1 MKKNTSGKGLVSYF
15 PKTSLK
21 LKLTYF
27 FLIVSFFQSH
37 ANSYTQNTIIT
48 LDMKEV
54 TIKSVLNEIE
64 RKTDYKFL
72 YEKDIFKTDEVVDI
86 SVKKERL
93 STVLNILLRKFDVS
107 IEYLDKQIII
117 SKTRYDN
124 IVTRN
129 KPVVKN
135 EPQQQITGQVT
146 YEDGYPLPGASVS
159 IKGTTI
165 GTVTNFDGEYT
176 IEAKEGQTL
185 VFNYL
190 GMKTEEKRVYS
201 STGRIDV
208 VLFTD
213 DSILEEIVV
222 VAYGVQSK
230 KSLVGSVSSITSET
244 ISNQQVTSPVRAI
257 QGAVPGV
264 NILTSGGQPGNNP
277 DIRIRGFGSINAAQ
291 APLIVVDGAAF
302 NGNLNTISQDQIESI
317 SVLKDASS
325 TSLYGS
331 RGANGVILIT
341 TKKGRKETAPSITF
355 RSQIGFSNP
364 AVGIHDLLGTEDYM
378 KLTWE
383 ALKNTNQYV
392 NAQTPSIAAQN
403 ASAQLVDHLGY
414 NPYSVSNPI
423 DSDGNLVSGANLLWE
438 TDWEKE
444 VIRRDVLRTN
454 HNLNLSGGSKKS
466 TYFMS
471 VDYLNEEGSV
481 ISSDF
486 ERISARLNLESQVT
500 DWLNVGLNTSF
511 SRSNSGNPDQTSNS
525 VVQAISWIYGVS
537 GIYPV
542 YARDAEGNF
551 HRDTTGNLVYDLGSG
566 YVTGQPVNSVRSA
579 RGGENILSYIL
590 LGKEQRKR
598 TNYLGNAFAEI
609 KIVDGL
615 KFKTQFS
622 YENYLFDSFS
632 FTDDLFGFAS
642 NVGGRVSQS
651 RNITSTVNAV
661 QSLNYK
667 KTFGNH
673 HISVDAI
680 TEAYT
685 YELDWL
691 SASGTGFLPDITNL
705 DGSTTPE
712 SVSGNTE
719 TERLNSYMGRVAYNF
734 DQKYFTEFSAR
745 SDGSTRFLDERWG
758 NFFSAGASWIVSNE
772 NFLSDSNTIS
782 LLKFRGSYGE
792 LGNNR
797 GIGLF
802 PYQSTYIAGWNN
814 EGNNG
819 VLLDGV
825 ADPFISWEK
834 TASSNLGVDFELFNG
849 KISGIVDYYSKES
862 VDLIYNKPITPSAG
876 VENVTTNVGAIKNSG
891 WEITL
896 NSTNVNTDNVTW
908 TTGINFSL
916 NKNEITELTQDE
928 FISGT
933 KLWKEGN
940 SLFDFYIPEWAGV
953 DPDDG
958 FGMWYMDVLDDD
970 GNVIDKVTTKDY
982 EEATRYNNGSAL
994 PDVTGGFTSFLR
1006 IKQFDLNILTNFSFG
1021 GKLLDTDYASIMMGS
1036 FNSPGASAHPDNLN
1050 RWQKPGD
1057 ITDTPLLLASNNS
1070 HSYQSTR
1077 FLFKNDFARLKS
1089 LTLGYNFHQAVL
1101 ERMGCNR
1108 LRLFLQADNVFT
1120 WQSHKGIDPEQ
1131 SFDGTTSNRSPL
1143 SKTITGGLIV
1153 EF

>member
-1 MKKNTSGKGLVSYF
+1 
-15 PKTSLK
+15 
-21 LKLTYF
+21 
-27 FLIVSFFQSH
+27 
-37 ANSYTQNTIIT
+37 
-48 LDMKEV
+48 MKEA

-72 YEKDIFKTDEVVDI
+72 YEKDVFETNDIVDI
-86 SVKKERL
+86 SVKEEKT
-93 STVLNILLRKFDVS
+93 SDVLNKLLKQFDVS
-107 IEYLDKQIII
+107 IEYFDKQIII
-117 SKTRYDN
+117 
-124 IVTRN
+124 N
-129 KPVVKN
+129 KISNSNRTTKN
-135 EPQQQITGQVT
+135 EAVQKKDIQQQITGVVT
-146 YEDGYPLPGASVS
+146 FLDGNPIPGANVL
-159 IKGTTI
+159 IKGTKI
-165 GTVTNFDGEYT
+165 GVVTDFDGEYI

-185 VFNYL
+185 VFSYV
-190 GMKTEEKRVYS
+190 GMKTEERIVKK
-201 STGRIDV
+201 STDKIDV

-213 DSILEEIVV
+213 NSILEEVVV
-222 VAYGVQSK
+222 VAYGNQSR
-230 KSLVGSVSSITSET
+230 KSLVGSISSVSSET
-244 ISNQQVTSPVRAI
+244 ISNQQATSPLRAI

-364 AVGIHDLLGTEDYM
+364 AVGIHDLLGTEDNM

-392 NAQTPSIAAQN
+392 NAQSASIAAQN

-414 NPYSVSNPI
+414 NPYNVSNPI
-423 DSDGNLVSGANLLWE
+423 DENGNLVPGAALLWE

-454 HNLNLSGGSKKS
+454 HNLNFSGGDKRS

-471 VDYLNEEGSV
+471 IDYLNEEGPV

-486 ERISARLNLESQVT
+486 ERISTRLNLESQVT
-500 DWLNVGLNTSF
+500 DWLKVGLNTSF
-511 SRSNSGNPDQTSNS
+511 SRSNSGSPDQTSNS

-551 HRDTTGNLVYDLGSG
+551 HRDETGNLVFDLGNG
-566 YVTGQPVNSVRSA
+566 YVTGQPINSVRTA

-590 LGKEQRKR
+590 LGKEQRKNI
-598 TNYLGNAFAEI
+598 NYLGNAFAEL

-632 FTDDLFGFAS
+632 FTDDLFGFAT
-642 NVGGRVSQS
+642 NVGGRVTQT
-651 RNITSTVNAV
+651 RNITSTVNAI

-667 KTFGNH
+667 KDFGKH
-673 HISVDAI
+673 HVSADAI

-685 YELDWL
+685 YELDRL
-691 SASGTGFLPDITNL
+691 SASGTGFLPDVMNL
-705 DGSTTPE
+705 DASTTPE
-712 SVSGNTE
+712 SVSGNIE

-734 DQKYFTEFSAR
+734 DQRYYTEFSAR
-745 SDGSTRFLDERWG
+745 RDGSTRFKEETRWG

-772 NFLSDSNTIS
+772 HFLSDSNTIS
-782 LLKFRGSYGE
+782 LLKLRASYGE
-792 LGNNR
+792 SGNNR

-819 VLLDGV
+819 LLLSGV
-825 ADPFISWEK
+825 ADPLISWEK
-834 TASSNLGVDFELFNG
+834 TASSNIGVDFGLFNG
-849 KISGIVDYYSKES
+849 VITGIVDYYSKES
-862 VDLIYNKPITPSAG
+862 VDLIFNKPVTPSAG
-876 VENVTTNVGAIKNSG
+876 VEFVTTNIGAIKNSG

-896 NSTNVNTDNVTW
+896 NSTNIKTDNVTW

-916 NKNEITELTQDE
+916 NKNEITELTQE
-928 FISGT
+928 EIISGT
-933 KLWKEGN
+933 KLLKVGN

-953 DPDDG
+953 DPEDG

-982 EEATRYNNGSAL
+982 EEATDYESGSSL
-994 PDVTGGFTSFLR
+994 PDVIGGFTSFLR

-1036 FNSPGASAHPDNLN
+1036 FSSPGASAHPDNLN

-1070 HSYQSTR
+1070 HSYNSTR
-1077 FLFKNDFARLKS
+1077 FLFKNDFVRLKS
-1089 LTLGYNFHQAVL
+1089 LTLGYNFDQSLL
-1101 ERMGCNR
+1101 EKFGCNR
-1108 LRLFLQADNVFT
+1108 LRLFLQADNLFT

-1143 SKTITGGLIV
+1143 SRTIAGGLIV